1 MAKQVINIG
10 TIDDDGTGDTIRAG
24 GDKIN
29 DNFTELYGLIWNETT
44 VNLASAGWSAS
55 AQTETISGLTAS
67 SDVLVFPPVDRT
79 AYLAYGAAQI
89 SATATGTN
97 TITFTCTTTPVA
109 DINNV
114 IVLWR

>member
-1 MAKQVINIG
+1 MARQVIGLG
-10 TIDDDGTGDTIRAG
+10 TAANDGTGDSLRDG

-29 DNFTELYGLIWNETT
+29 DNFIELYGLIWNETT
-44 VNLASAGWSAS
+44 INLSSAGWSAS

-67 SDVLVFPPVDRT
+67 SDVMVFPPVDRT
-79 AYLAYGAAQI
+79 AFLAYGAAQI
-89 SATATGTN
+89 SATYVGTDS
-97 TITFTCTTTPVA
+97 ITFTCTTTPGA